1 MSKKVKVYIGF
12 RYEAEGIMEVD
23 SDWGENLEKLS
34 ADAQAEIKEELVSIL
49 DYDEDGLL
57 SDWMMSVEEVDDDTE

>member
-57 SDWMMSVEEVDDDTE
+57 SDWMMSVEEVDNDTE

>member
-34 ADAQAEIKEELVSIL
+34 ADAQAEIKEELASIL

-57 SDWMMSVEEVDDDTE
+57 SDWMMSVEKVDDDTE